1 MLIKRIL
8 AALICAAT
16 FTTVLASCGGGND
29 TPASGGNDTTAAGGD
44 AADTTVAEETT
55 TAELSAYDYLPEK
68 TYDGKSYTVY
78 TPETGT
84 RYLPGQI
91 LTTEETGDVIMDAAY
106 IRNRNVED
114 KFDIKIKHITAGSD
128 YYTGIRSAVQ
138 SGDNTYDLTAGFLT
152 YMANLGVEPIFMDV
166 ANLPYIDVEN
176 PWYGKANEALQIKG
190 KQSLFFS
197 DYTCITLSCTY
208 GLFYNKNLGNEYNIP
223 DLTQVVI
230 DGGWVIDDMLKYTQG
245 VSKDLDGNGTFDF
258 NDQYGNISYTHH
270 GNANGDTAVTYQY
283 GMGNFTT
290 VMDDE
295 GMPVIALNNEKQYN
309 IVQKLYTLFYEDNR
323 TVQGN
328 HEKGGNGFAKMFAN
342 GQGLF
347 FNAII
352 MHAPN
357 HLRDMEDDYMVLPL
371 PKYDEAQESYYTSI
385 SQASSFLYG
394 IPMSVADPE
403 YSAVIFDALSYEGY
417 KNVIPAF
424 FEISMK
430 VKYSRDDLTSQVFDL
445 LRDNTHV
452 DFGFIYG
459 GNGMSKLISK
469 VISAKSTDFASAYAA
484 LESSALDTYN
494 KVIEQLTK

>member
-8 AALICAAT
+8 AALLCTAT
-16 FTTVLASCGGGND
+16 VTAMLASCGGGD
-29 TPASGGNDTTAAGGD
+29 TPAAGNPDTTTAGGD
-44 AADTTVAEETT
+44 AAETTVAEETT

-68 TYDGKSYTVY
+68 NYDGKSYTVY
-78 TPETGT
+78 TPDSGT

-91 LTTEETGDVIMDAAY
+91 ITTEETGDVIMDAAY
-106 IRNRNVED
+106 VRNRNVED
-114 KFDIKIKHITAGSD
+114 KFNVEIKHITGSGSA

-138 SGDNTYDLTAGFLT
+138 AGDTAYDLTAGFLSK
-152 YMANLGVEPIFMDV
+152 MADLGVEPIFID
-166 ANLPYIDVEN
+166 ATNLPYVDVEN
-176 PWYGKANEALQIKG
+176 PWYGKANEALQING

-208 GLFYNKNLGNEYNIP
+208 GLFYNKDLGSEYDVP
-223 DLTQVVI
+223 DLTQTVI

-245 VSKDLDGNGTFDF
+245 VSKDLDGNGIFDL
-258 NDQYGNISYTHH
+258 NDQYGNLSFTTHMKTS
-270 GNANGDTAVTYQY
+270 DTAVTYQY

-290 VMDDE
+290 VMGDDDL
-295 GMPVIALNNEKQYN
+295 PVIALNNEKQYS

-323 TVQGN
+323 TLQSTEAGKVV
-328 HEKGGNGFAKMFAN
+328 APLFAN

-352 MHAPN
+352 MHAAN
-357 HLRDMEDDYMVLPL
+357 YMRDMEDDYMVLPL
-371 PKYDEAQESYYTSI
+371 PKYDEAQEQYYTML
-385 SQASSFLYG
+385 SQTSSFLYG
-394 IPMSVADPE
+394 VPMSAADAE
-403 YSAVIFDALSYEGY
+403 YSSIIFDALAYEGY

-424 FEISMK
+424 FEVSMK

-452 DFGFIYG
+452 DFGLVYG
-459 GNGMSKLISK
+459 GNGMSTLIGK
-469 VISAKSTDFASAYAA
+469 VLAEKSTDFASAYASIEA
-484 LESSALDTYN
+484 SAIDRYN